1 MPENTTNTQTTA
13 MSLDDNPE
21 PVEVMPAKDNDGVPY
36 CRKHHCRMKAKSSGS
51 QGSPTTYYGC
61 PVPKCKET
69 AQKIRTNNSNV
80 VPSAPQKCSRC
91 SKPKKAVFCERDNDS
106 STAASVI
113 LKCPKCGW
121 KSNALAVPQIAA
133 AHFARSSSVIP
144 ESMVGDR

>member
-1 MPENTTNTQTTA
+1 MPDNTETTA

-21 PVEVMPAKDNDGVPY
+21 PVEAMPAKDNDGIPY

-61 PVPKCKET
+61 RVPKCKET
-69 AQKIRTNNSNV
+69 AQKIKTSHINV
-80 VPSAPQKCSRC
+80 VPADPQKCARC
-91 SKPKKAVFCERDNDS
+91 STDRKAVYCERDGDS

-113 LKCPKCGW
+113 LRCPKCGW

-133 AHFARSSSVIP
+133 AHFARKSSAFSEP
-144 ESMVGDR
+144 MVGDR